1 MPAPKMKTLTTTI
14 YAYGRILDLYR
25 CYYLLAYSSLRAY
38 SAFIRTENR
47 SGSVNPWVGFIMGY
61 KKPTNCILWCVRK
74 ETIAIDKDNNKRF

>member
-61 KKPTNCILWCVRK
+61 KKTNQLHSLVR
-74 ETIAIDKDNNKRF
+74 TQRNNCN